1 MTATISLEEL
11 NEQSA
16 LLDRV
21 DRKYLIKTS
30 DLPVI
35 WNNLDDCSRVLDING
50 LTWFGYHSV
59 YYDTPE
65 LDCYAD
71 AGIGRRRRFKV
82 RTRAYLSSDE
92 HWLEVKTRGPRGT
105 TIKDRLARTGDSGS
119 LSSAERHWIGQ
130 TLLFRGITHAPVETL
145 QPTVTTDYSRRTIQ
159 ICPADAPV
167 SRLTIDVGLTCSTP
181 DDNAESV
188 SFDEYTIVETKGS
201 PRPSRADRQLW
212 TMGHRPLR
220 VSKFG
225 IGVALLNPE
234 LPNYKWHRIIKHEF
248 AA

>member
-1 MTATISLEEL
+1 MPY
-11 NEQSA
+11 
-16 LLDRV
+16 LDE
-21 DRKYLIKTS
+21 IEAAI
-30 DLPVI
+30 P
-35 WNNLDDCSRVLDING
+35 G
-50 LTWFGYHSV
+50 L
-59 YYDTPE
+59 
-65 LDCYAD
+65 
-71 AGIGRRRRFKV
+71 
-82 RTRAYLSSDE
+82 RAFAQA
-92 HWLEVKTRGPRGT
+92 
-105 TIKDRLARTGDSGS
+105 LARDRELADDLVQDTLEAALKKAGTPYRLEWYPGAQHGFAFPLREGIYDKP
-119 LSSAERHWIGQ
+119 SAERHWIGQ

-234 LPNYKWHRIIKHEF
+234 LPDYKWHRIIKHEF